1 MGDEKRSNPRIVS
14 VNLVSCKPQ
23 DDFPGGERLG
33 RTRNISIGGILLE
46 VSQFYPLSSVIELQ
60 IALGEK
66 ILKPVGRVVRLQEL
80 ENNLVEMGVKFTEIS
95 ESDRDALKKY
105 IATLG

>member
-1 MGDEKRSNPRIVS
+1 MGDERRTNPRIVS

-46 VSQFYPLSSVIELQ
+46 VSQFYPLSSVIELH

-80 ENNLVEMGVKFTEIS
+80 EGNLVEMGVKFTEIS
-95 ESDRDALKKY
+95 QTDRENLKAY
-105 IATLG
+105 IDSLA